1 MVNDGILYSTIRN
14 RRAKKGK
21 GEERGKEDEC
31 GKETKIEDQSTLF
44 IMQRRLIHQSIYLT
58 FPLKLLFKVC
68 SGVESFFSTKYYSSF
83 ISLIVIPS
91 FLIFHLCFLKVG
103 DEEMKDSRER
113 SFSIYLMT

>member
-1 MVNDGILYSTIRN
+1 MEYYTIRN

-44 IMQRRLIHQSIYLT
+44 IMQRRLIYQSIYLT

-68 SGVESFFSTKYYSSF
+68 SGVESFFLQSTTRHSFLSLSSLPFLSF
-83 ISLIVIPS
+83 IYA
-91 FLIFHLCFLKVG
+91 
-103 DEEMKDSRER
+103 
-113 SFSIYLMT
+113 FSK